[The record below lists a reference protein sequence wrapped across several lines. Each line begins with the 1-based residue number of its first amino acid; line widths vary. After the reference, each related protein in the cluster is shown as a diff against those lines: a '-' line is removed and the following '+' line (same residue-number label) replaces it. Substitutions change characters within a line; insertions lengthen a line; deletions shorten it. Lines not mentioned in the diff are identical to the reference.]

1 MVVSGHVVEVTVMV
15 FVMGLFGVM
24 MVEMMMQVVFL
35 LETYHGMLS

>member
-1 MVVSGHVVEVTVMV
+1 MVVSGHVAEVTVMV

-35 LETYHGMLS
+35 SETYHGMLS